1 MHTYRYTCF
10 GCVLSTQT
18 YSMILRIRV
27 FHEFQKYVNKAYR
40 QICVL
45 NLFSILHSH
54 LLIFNFSHPH
64 VHLHALSFHDFYHF
78 GVRLRWFQ
86 WIRNAPHLR
95 LLPHKIFKWSARR
108 KCVCFSLCLCT
119 ATCNCV
125 DERAMMCFILL
136 HLRNFAAAVEEWEKN
151 RRKLLFFAKMC
162 DANEFLVSA
171 KSNAWVSC
179 Y

>member
-1 MHTYRYTCF
+1 MIFTILEFVYVDFNGSAMRLIYDYCRTKYLNE
-10 GCVLSTQT
+10 VL
-18 YSMILRIRV
+18 V
-27 FHEFQKYVNKAYR
+27 GNVCA
-40 QICVL
+40 
-45 NLFSILHSH
+45 
-54 LLIFNFSHPH
+54 
-64 VHLHALSFHDFYHF
+64 
-78 GVRLRWFQ
+78 
-86 WIRNAPHLR
+86 
-95 LLPHKIFKWSARR
+95 
-108 KCVCFSLCLCT
+108 VCFSLCLCT

-171 KSNAWVSC
+171 KSNAWVFC